1 VSVVLVRTRVGK
13 PNTSRLRKAVLTVCQ
28 GFHSI
33 ASREVRSGDAEMP
46 SEGQRKR
53 DEDDPMQDLIQDYA
67 SDLKKLREVFQ
78 KELTA
83 TADELSK
90 ALGIYAHRGEAA
102 LASFMEKASARGL
115 ELEVSATARLNQFCG
130 NGSLPGVDDIPLTL
144 TPTNAE
150 VLRIAAA
157 AEQAVADG
165 LHVESESNHK
175 PQPAARL
182 PRINRDRPLEEFHFL
197 PLGEHIE
204 TAHSSSMTDSP
215 VS

>member
-1 VSVVLVRTRVGK
+1 
-13 PNTSRLRKAVLTVCQ
+13 
-28 GFHSI
+28 
-33 ASREVRSGDAEMP
+33 MP

-53 DEDDPMQDLIQDYA
+53 DEDNPMQDLIQEYA
-67 SDLKKLREVFQ
+67 SDLKKLHQAFN

-90 ALGIYAHRGEAA
+90 AMGVYAHRSEAA

-130 NGSLPGVDDIPLTL
+130 NGSLPGVDHIPLTL
-144 TPTNAE
+144 TPTNGDL
-150 VLRIAAA
+150 LRIAAA

-165 LHVESESNHK
+165 LNVESDSHK

-182 PRINRDRPLEEFHFL
+182 PRINGERALEAFHL
-197 PLGEHIE
+197 PLQEEHIE
-204 TAHSSSMTDSP
+204 TAHSSYVTESP

>member
-1 VSVVLVRTRVGK
+1 
-13 PNTSRLRKAVLTVCQ
+13 
-28 GFHSI
+28 
-33 ASREVRSGDAEMP
+33 MP

-53 DEDDPMQDLIQDYA
+53 DEDNPMQDLIQDYA
-67 SDLKKLREVFQ
+67 SDLKKLRDVFHE
-78 KELTA
+78 ELTA

-90 ALGIYAHRGEAA
+90 AMGIYAHRSEAA

-144 TPTNAE
+144 TPTNAD

-165 LHVESESNHK
+165 LNVESDSHK

-182 PRINRDRPLEEFHFL
+182 PRINGERALEAFHL
-197 PLGEHIE
+197 PLQEEHIE
-204 TAHSSSMTDSP
+204 TEVSSSMTKSP